1 MINIIKMFV
10 FFAAAFSFFWG
21 GWEYG
26 VGATVLFTLFAV
38 LFPTQTEPTQGH
50 SETNSPRTSNSNNP
64 HQKSD

>member
-1 MINIIKMFV
+1 MINSIKMFV
-10 FFAAAFSFFWG
+10 FFAAVFAFFWG

-38 LFPTQTEPTQGH
+38 LFPTQNETTQTHNEPQATRRNDPSQ
-50 SETNSPRTSNSNNP
+50 P